1 MNIITTIKELRKAI
15 KVEKEKGLTV
25 GFVPTMGFLHEGH
38 MSLVSHAK
46 REQDLVVMSIFVN
59 PLQFGPNEDFDSYPR
74 DFDRDEALAREAG
87 VDILFYPSVQEIY
100 PNEPT
105 ITMTVQKR
113 VNVLCGKKREGHFDG
128 VVTVVSKLFH
138 MVEPTVAYFGLKD
151 AQQVAVIQGLVD
163 DLSFPVEIR
172 PVPTVREDDGLAK
185 SSRNVRLTV
194 EERKEAPAIYQTL
207 LKMKNKVKK
216 KQITTSEDLAQLM
229 IEEFNQGKRGT
240 LEYIEIYS
248 YPQLESIEELK
259 GEIIVAAAVRYE
271 HARLID
277 NLIFTVE
284 ENE

>member
-15 KVEKEKGLTV
+15 KVKKEKGLTV

-194 EERKEAPAIYQTL
+194 KERKEAPVIYQTL
-207 LKMKNKVKK
+207 LKMKNKVKE

-259 GEIIVAAAVRYE
+259 GEIIVATAVQYE